1 MSEKVCGKQVRLAE
15 TLSLSEAARILKFDS
30 FRSVNELIKAK
41 KLRAFKTPFSRNK
54 RVLKSEIEV
63 LTVMEEI
70 I

>member
-54 RVLKSEIEV
+54 RVLKTEIEA

>member
-54 RVLKSEIEV
+54 RVLKSEIEA